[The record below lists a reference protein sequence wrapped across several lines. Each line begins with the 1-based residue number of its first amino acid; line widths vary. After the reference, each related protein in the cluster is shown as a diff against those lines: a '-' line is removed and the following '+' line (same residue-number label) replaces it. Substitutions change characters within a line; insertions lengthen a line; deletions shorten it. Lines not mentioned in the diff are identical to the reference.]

1 MQPATIICDSR
12 SSQSARCGETAL
24 VRAVSYVYER
34 EGESAAPV
42 LREAHFHIDCP
53 RCGQRTQTERFD

>member
-12 SSQSARCGETAL
+12 LSQAARCGETAL

-34 EGESAAPV
+34 ERYSPAPV
-42 LREAHFHIDCP
+42 LREAQFQIDCP
-53 RCGQRTQTERFD
+53 RCGQRTQVERFD